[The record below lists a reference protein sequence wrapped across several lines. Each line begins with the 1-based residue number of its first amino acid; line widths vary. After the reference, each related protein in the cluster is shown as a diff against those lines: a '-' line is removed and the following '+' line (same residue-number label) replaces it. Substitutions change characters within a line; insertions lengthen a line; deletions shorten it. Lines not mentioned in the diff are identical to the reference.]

1 MYVWRQRLFYFD
13 NHQQEESI
21 TKLQTGGPD
30 GDLGSNEIKISKDK
44 TMAIVDGS
52 GVLFDRD
59 GIDRPELLRL
69 ANARQMV
76 SNFDMSKLGKN
87 GFRILV
93 DETNVRLPGMRGY
106 FILLR
111 SYRPSTNFLQR
122 VLAATWWKTD

>member
-106 FILLR
+106 FILHR
-111 SYRPSTNFLQR
+111 SYRSSTNFLQR